1 MFNDEEFGSDSEDDD
16 YIPEGDG
23 QGHDASEEE
32 NSGDEEDQ
40 VGENGEPKKKRTKKK
55 KEKAKVN
62 HRIGIFS
69 EDQDKTDWNKELL
82 EEKKEAEEIKE
93 KAKLDNLWSD
103 FKSDV
108 GTKPKTTKPKSTGG
122 LGSLFSACSPAPP
135 VTTKQLDS
143 KPKTLLSSLFD
154 TNNDTKDK
162 REEKV
167 KEKPKVK
174 SLLSGLFDEPTN
186 VDSENKVEEEETK
199 SSKIE
204 ITNVFDFA
212 GEEVKVTKHVDAD
225 STEAQKYLKKQ
236 EEEAAAS
243 KTGLTAKRP
252 GGLASVVGQFAKK
265 QKMGC
270 LDKSKL
276 DWNSFVKEEG
286 INEELKT
293 HNKGKAGFVEKQMF
307 LERADLRQFE
317 VEKSMREKV
326 RRQNQQ

>member
-1 MFNDEEFGSDSEDDD
+1 MLNDEEFGSDSDDDD
-16 YIPEGDG
+16 YVPEGDG

-32 NSGDEEDQ
+32 NSGDEEDT
-40 VGENGEPKKKRTKKK
+40 VGENSEPKKKRTKKK
-55 KEKAKVN
+55 KEKAKVVVN
-62 HRIGIFS
+62 HRMGLFS
-69 EDQDKTDWNKELL
+69 EDQDKPDWNKELL

-108 GTKPKTTKPKSTGG
+108 GTKSKTTKPKSAGG
-122 LGSLFSACSPAPP
+122 LGSLFSASSPSPTVP
-135 VTTKQLDS
+135 KQPDS
-143 KPKTLLSSLFD
+143 KPKNLFSSLFD
-154 TNNDTKDK
+154 TNNDSKEK
-162 REEKV
+162 SEEKV
-167 KEKPKVK
+167 KEKPK
-174 SLLSGLFDEPTN
+174 SLLSGLFDAEPTN
-186 VDSENKVEEEETK
+186 VQNDNKVKEEEAK

-204 ITNVFDFA
+204 ITKVFDFA

-236 EEEAAAS
+236 EESAAS
-243 KTGLTAKRP
+243 KTGIATKRP
-252 GGLASVVGQFAKK
+252 GGLASVVGQISKK

-276 DWNSFVKEEG
+276 DWNSFVREEG

-293 HNKGKAGFVEKQMF
+293 HNKGKDGFVEKQMF